1 MSPAYLLID
10 TNLWYRLVGVDGT
23 GDFLKQLHFSAKKKE
38 WIFLCPETIYL
49 EWQEHKKEK
58 EKRINAKL
66 KDLKAEFRTQRTINH
81 PFADYT
87 GEELEELRTALF
99 EQFDQIDEIFDQYSI
114 KIPKEDRKSVV

>member
-58 EKRINAKL
+58 EKRIKR
-66 KDLKAEFRTQRTINH
+66 ETNH
-81 PFADYT
+81 NSYD
-87 GEELEELRTALF
+87 GNKVNLCL
-99 EQFDQIDEIFDQYSI
+99 
-114 KIPKEDRKSVV
+114 